1 MSTAFSIGEALAS
14 GFRLTRRRPLRVW
27 MWGVASVAP
36 SLLVGALMLR
46 LFGAMALTDMGS
58 EEPSAAFV
66 EQMVQ
71 FQALSGLANILQMLI
86 WVVVTAAIFRTV
98 LFHERADRF
107 AGLKIGMDEVRI
119 AVVGLAM
126 IIGFYAAAI
135 VIALIAFAVG
145 AGLWFVS
152 EAAAVAVGLLV
163 AVVAGLA
170 VWGVILRA
178 CLIMPASVAL
188 GDFAFVQGWK
198 LSKGQVLRLLG
209 LSLAI
214 VVVVLAIE
222 LALLVIV
229 AVVLSLLAGIN
240 VFSLAAM
247 LERGAPPTVDWGV
260 LIPWAL
266 AAFVPLSWLQGFLNT
281 VMMAPYAEACRSL
294 LAQAPQDEARPV
306 ALG

>member
-1 MSTAFSIGEALAS
+1 MTTAFSIGEALAS

-36 SLLVGALMLR
+36 SLLMGALMLR

-58 EEPSAAFV
+58 EEASAV
-66 EQMVQ
+66 LVGQMVQ

-98 LFHERADRF
+98 LFPERADRF
-107 AGLKIGMDEVRI
+107 AGLKIGMDEVRV

-126 IIGFYAAAI
+126 IVGFYAAAI

-163 AVVAGLA
+163 AVAAGLA

-214 VVVVLAIE
+214 IAVVLAIE
-222 LALLVIV
+222 LALLATV
-229 AVVLSLLAGIN
+229 AVVLFLVAGLN

-247 LERGAPPTVDWGV
+247 LEQGAPPTVDWGV
-260 LIPWAL
+260 LIPWAM

-294 LAQAPQDEARPV
+294 LAQAPQDAARPV

>member
-1 MSTAFSIGEALAS
+1 LNAGVVAIVLAAVVATATIS
-14 GFRLTRRRPLRVW
+14 GLFG
-27 MWGVASVAP
+27 MAGG
-36 SLLVGALMLR
+36 SLLMGALMLR
-46 LFGAMALTDMGS
+46 LFGAMALTDMAS
-58 EEPSAAFV
+58 EEASAV
-66 EQMVQ
+66 VVGQMVQ
-71 FQALSGLANILQMLI
+71 FQALSGLANILQLLI
-86 WVVVTAAIFRTV
+86 WVMVTAAIFRTV
-98 LFHERADRF
+98 LFPERVDRF
-107 AGLKIGMDEVRI
+107 VGLKVGMDEVRI

-135 VIALIAFAVG
+135 VIGLLAFAIG

-152 EAAAVAVGLLV
+152 EIAAVALGLLT
-163 AVVAGLA
+163 ALVAGLA

-188 GDFAFVQGWK
+188 GDFAFVPGWK

-214 VVVVLAIE
+214 IAVVLAIE
-222 LALLVIV
+222 LALLAIV
-229 AVVLSLLAGIN
+229 AVVLFLVAGLN

-247 LERGAPPTVDWGV
+247 LEQGAPPTVDWGV

-266 AAFVPLSWLQGFLNT
+266 AAFVPLSWLQGFLST

-294 LAQAPQDEARPV
+294 LAQAPQDAARPV

>member
-1 MSTAFSIGEALAS
+1 MTTAFSIGEALAS

-27 MWGVASVAP
+27 MWGVAAVAP
-36 SLLVGALMLR
+36 SLLMGALMLR
-46 LFGAMALTDMGS
+46 LFGAMALTDMAS

-98 LFHERADRF
+98 LFPERADRF
-107 AGLKIGMDEVRI
+107 AGLKVGMDEVRV

-126 IIGFYAAAI
+126 VIGFYAAAI

-163 AVVAGLA
+163 AVAAGLA

-229 AVVLSLLAGIN
+229 AVVLFLLAGIN

-247 LERGAPPTVDWGV
+247 LEQGAPPTVDWGV

-281 VMMAPYAEACRSL
+281 VIMAPYAEACRSL

>member
-1 MSTAFSIGEALAS
+1 MTTAFSIGEALAS
-14 GFRLTRRRPLRVW
+14 GFRLTRRRPLQVW
-27 MWGVASVAP
+27 MWGVVSVAP
-36 SLLVGALMLR
+36 SLLMGALMLR
-46 LFGAMALTDMGS
+46 LFGAMALTDMAA

-66 EQMVQ
+66 GQMVQ

-98 LFHERADRF
+98 LFPERTERF
-107 AGLKIGMDEVRI
+107 AGLKIGMDEVRVAI
-119 AVVGLAM
+119 VGLAM

-135 VIALIAFAVG
+135 VIALVAFAVG

-152 EAAAVAVGLLV
+152 EAAAVTLGLLT
-163 AVVAGLA
+163 AIAAGLA
-170 VWGVILRA
+170 VWAVILRA

-188 GDFAFVQGWK
+188 GDFAFVQGWT

-214 VVVVLAIE
+214 VAVVLAIE
-222 LALLVIV
+222 LVLLAIV
-229 AVVLSLLAGIN
+229 AVVLFLLVGVN

-247 LERGAPPTVDWGV
+247 LDSGAPPTVDWGV

-266 AAFVPLSWLQGFLNT
+266 AAFVPLSWLQGFLGT
-281 VMMAPYAEACRSL
+281 VMTAPYAEACRSL